1 MSTPDVAAP
10 SYAAVLRLP
19 HARRTFA
26 AAMFGRLGYG
36 VVSLSLVLSLTAATG
51 SLATAGLLGTGF
63 AAVSVVLA
71 PARAGLVDRWGA
83 RRALPALA
91 LTFATAL
98 FALAGCTQAAG
109 TPRWL
114 LAALVAASGASCPPI
129 GPTMR
134 ALWSAMT
141 PDEAMLQRA
150 FSLDGVAEE
159 LIFLGGP
166 LLVVAVHPVP
176 GLLLSGLAI
185 ALGTLAM
192 VASPAAAL
200 IAPAANAEKAPPL
213 RLLSAEG
220 AGVRRASVAAFGIGM
235 CLAAVELFVIAAA
248 GRAHA
253 PSATGWILAGQSASS
268 AVGGLLYGRIRWR
281 LGAAARLPYLLLAL
295 SALVAVTAAAPSL
308 LLLGLCVGA
317 VGCLI
322 APALSTVYLAADA
335 QAPTGT
341 ATRAATWANCAIN
354 AGSSAGGGLAALL
367 VDRASLPLCFLLA
380 AAAPALATLAVR
392 GRPGPGSGSRRAVRR
407 ALVVSE
413 PPAGVAQTVDA
424 VGEVD
429 AALASGAGGASPAC
443 GVDPD
448 APLRRDGKK

>member
-19 HARRTFA
+19 HARRTLA

-36 VVSLSLVLSLTAATG
+36 VVSLSLVLSLTATTG
-51 SLATAGLLGTGF
+51 SLATGGLLGTEF
-63 AAVSVVLA
+63 AAFSVVLA

-91 LTFATAL
+91 LPFATAL
-98 FALAGCTQAAG
+98 FALACCTQAAG

-114 LAALVAASGASCPPI
+114 FAVLVAVIGSSCPPI

-134 ALWSAMT
+134 ALWSVMT

-176 GLLLSGLAI
+176 GLVLSGVVI

-200 IAPAANAEKAPPL
+200 IAPAAKAEPAPSL

-220 AGVRRASVAAFGIGM
+220 AGVRRAAVAAFGVGM

-253 PSATGWILAGQSASS
+253 PSATGWILAGQSAGS
-268 AVGGLLYGRIRWR
+268 AVGGLLYGRMRWR
-281 LGAAARLPYLLLAL
+281 LDAAARLPYLLLAL
-295 SALVAVTAAAPSL
+295 AALVAATAAAPSL
-308 LLLGLCVGA
+308 PLLGLGVGVA
-317 VGCLI
+317 GCLT
-322 APALSTVYLAADA
+322 APALSTVYLAANA
-335 QAPTGT
+335 QAPKGT
-341 ATRAATWANCAIN
+341 ATRAATWANSAIN

-367 VDRASLPLCFLLA
+367 VERAALPLCFLLA
-380 AAAPALATLAVR
+380 AAAPVLAALAAC
-392 GRPGPGSGSRRAVRR
+392 GRPGPGSGFRRAVRR
-407 ALVVSE
+407 SW
-413 PPAGVAQTVDA
+413 
-424 VGEVD
+424 
-429 AALASGAGGASPAC
+429 
-443 GVDPD
+443 
-448 APLRRDGKK
+448 